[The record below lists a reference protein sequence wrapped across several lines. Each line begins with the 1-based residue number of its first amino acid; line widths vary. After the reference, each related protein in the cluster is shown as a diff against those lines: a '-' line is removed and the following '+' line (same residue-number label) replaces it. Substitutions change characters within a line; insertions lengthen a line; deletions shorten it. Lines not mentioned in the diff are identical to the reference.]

1 MANIACFV
9 ERYTVSRA
17 EELTALANFKMA
29 ARDMGHNFDYI
40 FRSDIGKIPNY
51 DALFIR
57 SLTDPLNAA
66 YVASRMAELYGLRV
80 IDDPDSIIICCDK
93 INMYMHLLNRKVT
106 IPETRFLGKDEMNRK
121 MIESLYE
128 ELGSPLILKAPHT
141 SFSMHVDKVTTTH
154 QFEEVAKKYF
164 RRSAEIVVQQ
174 FVPSSFDWRVT
185 TLNGEVLFVCK
196 YVMPTNSWKIQRT
209 ENGHII
215 WAKIEAVEMEK
226 ADPKLIEIGLE
237 ASKAIGEGL
246 YGVDIKQIDGE
257 YVVIEVN
264 DNPNID
270 AGGEDAK
277 NPEVYGR
284 IVQYLAE
291 GRTKLPID
299 RLRDPPTVAASS
311 AATW

>member
-17 EELTALANFKMA
+17 EELSALANFKMA
-29 ARDMGHNFDYI
+29 ARDLGHNFDYV

-57 SLTDPLNAA
+57 SLTDPMNAA
-66 YVASRMAELYGLRV
+66 YLASRTAELNGLRV

-93 INMYMHLLNRKVT
+93 INMYLRLLRSNVN
-106 IPETRFLGKDEMNRK
+106 IPETRFLGKSEMDRK
-121 MIESLYE
+121 TIESFFE

-141 SFSMHVDKVTTTH
+141 SFSMHVDKVETVSRF
-154 QFEEVAKKYF
+154 QQVAKRYF
-164 RRSAEIVVQQ
+164 RRADKIVVQQ
-174 FVPSSFDWRVT
+174 YVPSTFDWRVT
-185 TLNGEVLFVCK
+185 SLNGRVLFVCK
-196 YVMPTNSWKIQRT
+196 YVMPDNSWKLQRT
-209 ENGHII
+209 DNGHIV
-215 WAKIEAVEMEK
+215 WAKIEAVDMK
-226 ADPKLIEIGLE
+226 TVDPKLIEAGLS
-237 ASKAIGEGL
+237 ASNAIGKGL
-246 YGVDIKQIDGE
+246 YGVDLKQVNGH

-270 AGGEDAK
+270 AGGEDAQ

-291 GRTKLPID
+291 GK
-299 RLRDPPTVAASS
+299 
-311 AATW
+311 